1 MQRFSWKESSSMEEI
16 IIIGAGPCG
25 LSAAVAL
32 KKRGINPLVLDKG
45 SLVHSIF
52 RYPTYMI
59 FHSTS
64 ELLEI
69 GQVPFTTP
77 NEKPT
82 RLEALHYYRM
92 VAKRYNIRVQTY
104 EEVGKIDKVDHHF
117 VVSSTDRFGSSNQYE
132 TKRVV
137 IATGYFDN
145 PNRLGVAGEELP
157 KVSSFYTE
165 AHPYAGMEVAIVGG
179 NNSAVDAAMD
189 LERAGAKVTV
199 ICRSEELSS
208 RVKAWTRPIFESL
221 CEKGRIKVYYS
232 SEIQEITDRMLTIK
246 KPEGFTQIPN
256 DFVFSLIGYRPDRQ
270 LLQALGVELNK
281 ETGAPIFDPATMET
295 NVPGVFVAGVIVSS
309 LHANEIFIENGRFH
323 GEVLAESLAT

>member
-1 MQRFSWKESSSMEEI
+1 MEEI

-25 LSAAVAL
+25 LSVAVAL

-45 SLVHSIF
+45 SLVHSIY

-59 FHSTS
+59 FHSTP

-92 VAKRYNIRVQTY
+92 VAKRHDIRVQTY
-104 EEVGKIDKVDHHF
+104 EEVGKVEKVDQHF
-117 VVSSTDRFGSSNQYE
+117 VVSSTDRFGSTKRYE

-145 PNRLGVAGEELP
+145 PNRLGVPGEDLP
-157 KVSSFYTE
+157 KVCSFYTE
-165 AHPYAGMEVAIVGG
+165 AHPYAGMEVAIIGG

-189 LERAGAKVTV
+189 LERAGAHVTV
-199 ICRSEELSS
+199 ICRSEQISS
-208 RVKAWTRPIFESL
+208 RVKAWTRPLFESL
-221 CEKGRIKVYYS
+221 CDKGRIKVYYS
-232 SEIQEITDRMLTIK
+232 SEIKEITDRMLTVE
-246 KPEGFTQIPN
+246 KPEGITQISN
-256 DFVFSLIGYRPDRQ
+256 DFVFSLIGYRPDRHM
-270 LLQALGVELNK
+270 LQALGVK
-281 ETGAPIFDPATMET
+281 FHQETGAPLFDPSTMET
-295 NVPGVFVAGVIVSS
+295 NVLGVFVAGVIVSA

-323 GEVLAESLAT
+323 GEVLAESLTKQIVK

>member
-1 MQRFSWKESSSMEEI
+1 MEEI

-45 SLVHSIF
+45 SLVHSIY

-59 FHSTS
+59 FHSTP

-92 VAKRYNIRVQTY
+92 VAKRHDIRIHTY
-104 EEVGKIDKVDHHF
+104 EEVGKVEKVDQHF
-117 VVSSTDRFGSSNQYE
+117 VVSSTDRFGSAKRYE

-145 PNRLGVAGEELP
+145 PNRLGVPGEDLP
-157 KVSSFYTE
+157 KVCSFYTE

-189 LERAGAKVTV
+189 LERAGAQVTV
-199 ICRSEELSS
+199 ICRSEQISS
-208 RVKAWTRPIFESL
+208 RVKAWTRPLFESL
-221 CEKGRIKVYYS
+221 CDKGRIKVYYS
-232 SEIQEITDRMLTIK
+232 SKIKEITDRMLTVE
-246 KPEGFTQIPN
+246 KPEGITQISN
-256 DFVFSLIGYRPDRQ
+256 DFVFSLIGYRPDRHM
-270 LLQALGVELNK
+270 LQALGVEFHQ
-281 ETGAPIFDPATMET
+281 ETGAPVFDPSTMET
-295 NVPGVFVAGVIVSS
+295 NVPGVFVAGVIVSA

-323 GEVLAESLAT
+323 GEVLAESLTKQMVK

>member
-1 MQRFSWKESSSMEEI
+1 MEEI

-32 KKRGINPLVLDKG
+32 KKRGIDPLVLDKG
-45 SLVHSIF
+45 SLVHSIY

-59 FHSTS
+59 FHSTP

-92 VAKRYNIRVQTY
+92 VAKRYDIRVQTF
-104 EEVGKIDKVDHHF
+104 EVVGRIEQVDKHF
-117 VVSSTDRFGSSNQYE
+117 VVSSTDRFGTAKQYE

-145 PNRLGVAGEELP
+145 PNRLGIPGEELP

-165 AHPYAGMEVAIVGG
+165 AHPYAGMQVAIVGG

-189 LERAGAKVTV
+189 LERAGAHVTV
-199 ICRSEELSS
+199 ICRGEKLSS
-208 RVKAWTRPIFESL
+208 RVKAWTRPIFEGL

-232 SEIQEITDRMLTIK
+232 SEIQEITDRMVIIK
-246 KPEGFTQIPN
+246 NPEGITEIPN

-270 LLQALGVELNK
+270 LLQSLGVELDQ
-281 ETGAPIFDPATMET
+281 ETGAPIFNPTTMET

-309 LHANEIFIENGRFH
+309 AHANEIFIENGRFH
-323 GEVLAESLAT
+323 GEVLAKSLTT

>member
-1 MQRFSWKESSSMEEI
+1 MEEI
-16 IIIGAGPCG
+16 VIIGAGPCG

-32 KKRGINPLVLDKG
+32 KKRGIDPLVLDKG
-45 SLVHSIF
+45 SLVHSIY

-59 FHSTS
+59 FHSTP

-92 VAKRYNIRVQTY
+92 VAKRYDIRVQTF
-104 EEVGKIDKVDHHF
+104 EEVGRIEKVDKHF
-117 VVSSTDRFGSSNQYE
+117 AVSSTDRFGSAKQYE

-145 PNRLGVAGEELP
+145 PNRLGIPGEELP

-165 AHPYAGMEVAIVGG
+165 AHPYAGLQVAIVGG

-189 LERAGAKVTV
+189 LERAGAHVTV
-199 ICRSEELSS
+199 ICRGEKLSS
-208 RVKAWTRPIFESL
+208 RVKAWTRPVFESL

-232 SEIQEITDRMLTIK
+232 SEIQEITDRMVIIK
-246 KPEGFTQIPN
+246 NPEGITEIPN
-256 DFVFSLIGYRPDRQ
+256 GFVFSLIGYRPDRQ
-270 LLQALGVELNK
+270 LLQSLGVELDQ
-281 ETGAPIFDPATMET
+281 ETGAPIFNPITMET

-309 LHANEIFIENGRFH
+309 AHANEIFIENGRFH
-323 GEVLAESLAT
+323 GEVLAKSLTT